1 MAVTAMAVETRP
13 ELVGKRFLCLAL
25 GEEARLERG
34 ESGRCWRGWRA
45 GVIRAVSHRDSRNP
59 DLAVR
64 ARTPLSLQPPAAP
77 PLGVPP
83 PHSVGLLLAP
93 GSAGPTGGHSPL
105 LRSWAGLP
113 TYPAGV
119 ATSPRVASSVEAVIR
134 LDLPAPARAVRPLSG
149 WGSAAASPAV
159 PRRPRRPHG
168 KAGLRAR
175 RRACRWGWGRVAR
188 GGEGPASPSS
198 VCKTLNSAK
207 GLEI

>member
-64 ARTPLSLQPPAAP
+64 ARPPLSLQPAAA
-77 PLGVPP
+77 LCGVT
-83 PHSVGLLLAP
+83 SGTWF
-93 GSAGPTGGHSPL
+93 SGPTGGHAPL

-119 ATSPRVASSVEAVIR
+119 ATSSRVASVEAVIR
-134 LDLPAPARAVRPLSG
+134 RPLSG
-149 WGSAAASPAV
+149 WGPAAASPAV
-159 PRRPRRPHG
+159 PRRPRRPYG

-175 RRACRWGWGRVAR
+175 RRACRWGWGRAAR
-188 GGEGPASPSS
+188 GGEGPASPAS

>member
-1 MAVTAMAVETRP
+1 MAVETRP

-64 ARTPLSLQPPAAP
+64 ARPPLSLQPAAAP
-77 PLGVPP
+77 PLVVPP
-83 PHSVGLLLAP
+83 PHCVGVTS
-93 GSAGPTGGHSPL
+93 GTWFSGPTGGHAPL

-119 ATSPRVASSVEAVIR
+119 ATSSQVASVEAVIR
-134 LDLPAPARAVRPLSG
+134 RDSPAPARAFRPLSG
-149 WGSAAASPAV
+149 WGPAAASPAV
-159 PRRPRRPHG
+159 PRRPRRPYG

-175 RRACRWGWGRVAR
+175 RRACGWGWAAR
-188 GGEGPASPSS
+188 GGEGPASPAS
-198 VCKTLNSAK
+198 VCKTLNSAE